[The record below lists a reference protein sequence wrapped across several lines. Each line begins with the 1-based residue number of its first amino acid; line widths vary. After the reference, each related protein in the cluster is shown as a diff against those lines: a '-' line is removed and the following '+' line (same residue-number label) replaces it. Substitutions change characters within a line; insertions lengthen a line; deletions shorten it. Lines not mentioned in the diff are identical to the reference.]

1 MMQHWQSSPHQQPLL
16 GIALADAVLAGSAL
30 KDAPLAGA
38 SLTGA
43 PLTDAHSLGV
53 VSDVVE
59 TSRHV
64 CSVIAEISC
73 LKKMLS
79 SLEGQ
84 GAEIYGAE
92 MI

>member
-1 MMQHWQSSPHQQPLL
+1 MQLL
-16 GIALADAVLAGSAL
+16 T
-30 KDAPLAGA
+30 GA

-43 PLTDAHSLGV
+43 PLTDAPSLGV

-79 SLEGQ
+79 SLEEQ
-84 GAEIYGAE
+84 GAEIMGQRCYGNVSGDYYH
-92 MI
+92 